1 MKRIDKNIK
10 TSQHI
15 KTKKPY
21 STPVLTCF
29 GTVGELTAGGSGT
42 RSELNPTSGKC
53 NNSPKKQRC

>member
-1 MKRIDKNIK
+1 MEKFDKNTK
-10 TSQHI
+10 QSQQL

-42 RSELNPTSGKC
+42 RSELNPHGKC
-53 NNSPKKQRC
+53 TSNSPNKQRC